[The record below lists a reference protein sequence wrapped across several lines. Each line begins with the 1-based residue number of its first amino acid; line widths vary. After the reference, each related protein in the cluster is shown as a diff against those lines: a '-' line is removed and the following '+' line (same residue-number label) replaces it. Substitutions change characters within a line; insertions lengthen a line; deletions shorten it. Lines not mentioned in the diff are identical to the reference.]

1 MALASSPLPPDC
13 CCPKVVDESVRA
25 ATAAAAITN
34 VRIMCLSVEELVWIE
49 LRYLAGGGFGTAVR
63 KRTSVCPSRT
73 QIAPEK
79 LG

>member
-1 MALASSPLPPDC
+1 
-13 CCPKVVDESVRA
+13 
-25 ATAAAAITN
+25 
-34 VRIMCLSVEELVWIE
+34 MCLSVEELVWIE

-79 LG
+79 LGWAK